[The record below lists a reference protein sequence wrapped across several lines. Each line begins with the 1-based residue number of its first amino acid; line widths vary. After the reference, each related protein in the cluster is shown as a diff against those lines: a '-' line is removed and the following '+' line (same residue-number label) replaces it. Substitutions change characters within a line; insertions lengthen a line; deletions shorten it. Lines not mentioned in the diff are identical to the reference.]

1 MTKRII
7 AMTVLVGLGIPA
19 AVFAQSSG
27 VTRFNPGAQ
36 FKTRERKPL
45 AADLLLKAVESVDWE
60 DTTFEEVL
68 DWFRAE
74 SEDRINII
82 PRWSALAVEGIDND
96 SLITLKLNDTNVAEV
111 LNEVLD
117 QLSPAGALGY
127 RAKGNAIRLSTK
139 TDFGRKLEIRTY
151 SILDLVFDV
160 PDFGRSF
167 PAVDLQAASRSGGG
181 GGGGGGQSIF
191 GGSTSQSDELEV
203 EEQEVKERV
212 SELIAIIATTINP
225 DSWGPIEGTG
235 RGAQIGGAGRGMIRS
250 FNNRTLVVYNTIE
263 VHEKIAGFFAVGQ

>member
-1 MTKRII
+1 MTKRLI

-19 AVFAQSSG
+19 AAFAQSSG
-27 VTRFNPGAQ
+27 VARFNPGAQ
-36 FKTRERKPL
+36 FRTRERKPL
-45 AADLLLKAVESVDWE
+45 AADLLLKDVESVDWE

-181 GGGGGGQSIF
+181 GGGGGQSIF
-191 GGSTSQSDELEV
+191 GGATSQSDELEV
-203 EEQEVKERV
+203 EEQEIQERV
-212 SELIAIIATTINP
+212 SELIAIIATTVNP
-225 DSWGPIEGTG
+225 DSWGPIESSG
-235 RGAQIGGAGRGMIRS
+235 RGAQIGGAGPGTIRA

-263 VHEKIAGFFAVGQ
+263 VHEKIAGYFASGQ